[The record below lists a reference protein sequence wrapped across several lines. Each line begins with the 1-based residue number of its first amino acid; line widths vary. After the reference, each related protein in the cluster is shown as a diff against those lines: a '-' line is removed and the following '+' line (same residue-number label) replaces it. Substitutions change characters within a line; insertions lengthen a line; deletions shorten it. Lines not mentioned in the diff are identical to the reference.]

1 LAGVALLVAAGIA
14 WALGYRGGGH
24 TPAETQAV
32 TTTAPTTTTP
42 TPGIGNAQALQVSPY
57 GATIAWT
64 TAEPSTASLRFGPA
78 GLKAVLWATA
88 PVLDTAHRVALR
100 GLAASTTYRV
110 SLTGTSSERQTTRA
124 TLSFTTLPAPAQAA
138 GSIVNGVLRVNGEP
152 FFPLLSWQQCPDQW
166 PPSVAAGINLV
177 AVGSPCASP
186 AAALTTLQ
194 GRALVAAADGTSAA
208 GAPVLGSFYP
218 DEADAR
224 GLSGS
229 SLPALPAGIRFLTLT
244 SHFASGAAP
253 LPSGRGM
260 YPGLIA
266 AADVV
271 GFDLYPLQEL
281 CRRDLLPLVFDA
293 QRDLEALAPGKPT
306 FQWIEVR
313 GMRCPT
319 PASAAITPGTIRAE
333 SWLAIAA
340 GAHGLG
346 FFPPDWDYDAFPV
359 IAALAARIRQL
370 EPALLEPVVPVQ
382 TDGSAGVRATAR
394 TYNGAEYVIA
404 VNGGATT
411 ADVRFTL
418 PDLGDRTLMVLGG
431 PTTLKAHS
439 GTFTDRLAPLRV
451 RIYVAPPA

>member
-1 LAGVALLVAAGIA
+1 V
-14 WALGYRGGGH
+14 
-24 TPAETQAV
+24 
-32 TTTAPTTTTP
+32 TTAPTSTTP
-42 TPGIGNAQALQVSPY
+42 PPVPGIGNAQALQVSPY

-64 TAEPSTASLRFGPA
+64 TAEPSTATLRFGPA
-78 GLKAVLWATA
+78 GLEPVLWATA
-88 PVLDTAHRVALR
+88 PVLDTVHRVELR

-110 SLTGTSSERQTTRA
+110 ALTGTSAEQQTAHA
-124 TLSFTTLPAPAQAA
+124 TLSFTTQPAPAQQV
-138 GSIVNGVLRVNGEP
+138 GSIENGVLRVNGEP

-166 PPSVAAGINLV
+166 PASVAAGVNLV

-186 AAALTTLQ
+186 GSALTALQ
-194 GRALVAAADGTSAA
+194 GRALVAAADATSAA

-244 SHFASGAAP
+244 AHFASAAAP

-293 QRDLEALAPGKPT
+293 QQELEALAPGKPT

-313 GMRCPT
+313 GMRCGTSPGV
-319 PASAAITPGTIRAE
+319 AITPATIRAE
-333 SWLAIAA
+333 SWLALAA

-346 FFPPDWDYDAFPV
+346 FFPPDWDYDAAPV
-359 IAALAARIRQL
+359 IAAIGARIRQL
-370 EPALLEPVVPVQ
+370 EPALLQPVVPVQ
-382 TDGSAGVRATAR
+382 TDGAAGVRATAR
-394 TYNGAEYVIA
+394 SYNGAVYVIA
-404 VNGGATT
+404 VNAGTT
-411 ADVRFTL
+411 AADVRFTV
-418 PDLGDRTLMVLGG
+418 PDLGDRTLTVLGG
-431 PTTLKAHS
+431 SATLHARD
-439 GTFTDRLAPLRV
+439 GVFTDRLAPLRV
-451 RIYVAPPA
+451 RIYFAPPA